1 MSRFVYL
8 FVSLFFSLAFCV
20 SLFAQG
26 AGGGAPGQ
34 SQQSQPQPQ
43 HQAVYMEDGG
53 TTQIL
58 QSIFIPSKL
67 HAPFSL
73 TLHTEWVRTLS
84 DGNTITLINQRH
96 IYRDSEGRI
105 FQERV
110 LLVPKTGKYV
120 PTVTTLQ
127 YADPKAHAV
136 FNCFQDSRN
145 QCVRLPYDA
154 STDADYKPV
163 SPKPGPLPGGIGN
176 GEHEDLGKQSI
187 EGVETVGIRDR
198 VTYSPGVWGNDAPMT
213 VEHESWYSPQLGI
226 NLLSIRTDPR
236 LGKQTFRAT
245 DISTAEPDP
254 SLFLLPKGY
263 KVVSP
268 VRAENEPDTTED

>member
-1 MSRFVYL
+1 VY
-8 FVSLFFSLAFCV
+8 LFFSLVFCV

-26 AGGGAPGQ
+26 AAGGAAGQ
-34 SQQSQPQPQ
+34 SQQQQQQPQQ
-43 HQAVYMEDGG
+43 QQQAVYPPEDGG
-53 TTQIL
+53 TTEIL
-58 QSIFIPSKL
+58 QSTFIPSKM

-96 IYRDSEGRI
+96 IYRDSQGRI

-110 LLVPKTGKYV
+110 MLVPKTGKYV
-120 PTVTTLQ
+120 SRVTTLQ

-136 FNCFQDSRN
+136 YNCFQDSRN
-145 QCVRLPYDA
+145 QCVRLPYDP
-154 STDADYKPV
+154 SPSMDYKPV
-163 SPKPGPLPGGIGN
+163 SPKPGPLPNGMGN
-176 GEHEDLGKQSI
+176 GEHEDLGQQSI

-254 SLFLLPKGY
+254 SLFQLPKGY

-268 VRAENEPDTTED
+268 VRPENEPDTTED

>member
-8 FVSLFFSLAFCV
+8 SFSLAFCV

-26 AGGGAPGQ
+26 AGGGAAAG
-34 SQQSQPQPQ
+34 QSQPQQQQQP
-43 HQAVYMEDGG
+43 VYQEDGG
-53 TTQIL
+53 TTEIL
-58 QSIFIPSKL
+58 QSIFIPPKM

-73 TLHTEWVRTLS
+73 TLHTEWVKTLS
-84 DGNTITLINQRH
+84 DGNTITFINQRH
-96 IYRDSEGRI
+96 IYRDSQGRI

-110 LLVPKTGKYV
+110 LLVPRTEKYV
-120 PTVTTLQ
+120 PHVTTLQ
-127 YADPKAHAV
+127 YADPNAHAV
-136 FNCFQDSRN
+136 FNCFQDNRHR
-145 QCVRLPYDA
+145 CVRLPYDA
-154 STDADYKPV
+154 TTEMNFTPV
-163 SPKPGPLPGGIGN
+163 SPKPGPLPNGMGN

-187 EGVETVGIRDR
+187 EGVETVGTRDR
-198 VTYSPGVWGNDAPMT
+198 VTYNPGVFGNDAPMT

-254 SLFLLPKGY
+254 SLFQLPKGY

-268 VRAENEPDTTED
+268 VRPENEPDTNEN

>member
-1 MSRFVYL
+1 VYRFVYL
-8 FVSLFFSLAFCV
+8 FCSLVFSV

-26 AGGGAPGQ
+26 AAGGAAG
-34 SQQSQPQPQ
+34 QSQPQPQ
-43 HQAVYMEDGG
+43 QQAVYVEDGG
-53 TTQIL
+53 TTEIL
-58 QSIFIPSKL
+58 QSIFIPPKM

-96 IYRDSEGRI
+96 IYRDSQGRI

-110 LLVPKTGKYV
+110 VLVPKTGKYV
-120 PTVTTLQ
+120 PHVTTLQ

-136 FNCFQDSRN
+136 FNCFQDNRHR
-145 QCVRLPYDA
+145 CVRLPYDA
-154 STDADYKPV
+154 TAEMNFTPA
-163 SPKPGPLPGGIGN
+163 SPKPGPLPNGMGD

-236 LGKQTFRAT
+236 LGRQTFRAT

-263 KVVSP
+263 KVVTP